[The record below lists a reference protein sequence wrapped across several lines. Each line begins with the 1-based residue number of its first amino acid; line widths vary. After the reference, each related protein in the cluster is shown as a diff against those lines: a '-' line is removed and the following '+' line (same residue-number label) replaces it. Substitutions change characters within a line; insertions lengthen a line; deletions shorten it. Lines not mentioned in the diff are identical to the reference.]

1 MPVAE
6 DFPVYTTGFPEGAII
21 PPLYHYTSAAG
32 LLGML
37 DKKALWCTQ
46 LNFSNDAVESIYARG
61 LIEGVMREYKGLM
74 PTVGSTYSPD
84 PNPAKDFSSLNLP
97 LVFTFSLSEA
107 GDELSQWRGYCPT
120 GGYSIQFDS
129 QQLSAMLK
137 REGLSIGKCVYK
149 LEDQKK
155 FIRKH
160 IIGYETVE
168 KYEEAREKF
177 AMTHW
182 ATETLYE
189 INERALKYAPLIKH
203 EAFEAEREWKIFQG
217 HFPTRGWGP
226 VVHQRF
232 LMRSSGLLA
241 KMKFRE
247 GKGTLIPYLN
257 IPITAVAEEPV
268 YFPEVVISPTPH
280 RDLARAA
287 CQFLLDSQ
295 IVYTGGG
302 ADPSGVARNSTI
314 PYKNW

>member
-1 MPVAE
+1 MPTTE
-6 DFPVYTTGFPEGAII
+6 DFPLYTTGFPEGVTI

-37 DKKALWCTQ
+37 DTKSLRCTQ
-46 LNFSNDAVESIYARG
+46 LNFSNDAIESTYARG
-61 LIEGVMREYKGLM
+61 LISEVMREYQGIV
-74 PTVGSTYSPD
+74 PTTSSSYSPD
-84 PNPAKDFSSLNLP
+84 PDSRKDFSSLSLP

-107 GDELSQWRGYCPT
+107 GDDLSQWRGYCPS

-129 QQLSAMLK
+129 QQLNTMLR
-137 REGLSIGKCVYK
+137 RENLSIGKCVY
-149 LEDQKK
+149 ERDDQIR

-160 IIGYETVE
+160 IIGFETVE
-168 KYEEAREKF
+168 AYQEARSRF

-189 INERALKYAPLIKH
+189 VNERALKYAPLIKH
-203 EAFEAEREWKIFQG
+203 ESFKAEQEWKIFKG
-217 HFPTRGWGP
+217 HFPSRNWGP

-232 LMRSSGLLA
+232 LMRSTGLLS

-247 GKGTLIPYLN
+247 GKGTLIPYLD
-257 IPITAVAEEPV
+257 ISIIADEESV

-280 RDLARAA
+280 RDLARVA
-287 CQFLLDSQ
+287 CQFLLDQ
-295 IVYTGGG
+295 QVVYTGGPG
-302 ADPSGVARNSTI
+302 DPSGVARNSTI